1 MPYRLAT
8 RTKREGQEKGKGRDS
23 IGKDIKQEGREWEA
37 DLGTRGKT
45 ERERIAIF

>member
-1 MPYRLAT
+1 MLPGWQPDETGGT
-8 RTKREGQEKGKGRDS
+8 RERKGRDS
-23 IGKDIKQEGREWEA
+23 IGKGHQTKEGREEV